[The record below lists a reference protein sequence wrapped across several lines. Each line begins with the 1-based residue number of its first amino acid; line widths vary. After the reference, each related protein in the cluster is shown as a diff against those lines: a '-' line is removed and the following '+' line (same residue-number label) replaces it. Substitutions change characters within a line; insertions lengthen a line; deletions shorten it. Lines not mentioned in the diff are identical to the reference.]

1 MLSNKEKKNIADDL
15 KEFGLIDD
23 KIEKAILKKEIQIR
37 KNKSEIKK
45 IIDSN
50 KGLDSFLTI

>member
-23 KIEKAILKKEIQIR
+23 KIEKAILKKEIEIR